1 MTVYLR
7 PGSPNYQIEFELR
20 GQRIRQS
27 SGTPKRREA
36 EEIERDLRRQLKEQA
51 AAGGIVSMTLAE
63 AMRRYAET
71 VVKLG
76 RSDGSRE
83 LSVFKRLGEAFGPDT
98 PLDKITAPV
107 VHRWRDGLLSKG
119 HRGTPPKKKKAT
131 RSNEHRSRG
140 LKPAAIN
147 RYLDVL
153 KAILRKAHFE
163 WGALLRLPAI
173 KGLKVKNAKL
183 RFLVEEEERRLLY
196 ASQEHLRRLLV
207 FLLGTGARRG
217 EALSLTWD
225 AVELDGNRRAAVQFR
240 ETKTGVAR
248 RVPLPEQVRELLM
261 MMMRAQAPKGEQRV
275 FVWKVVK
282 DGKEEVVPFDSVKR
296 SFDTARAAAKLKGVS
311 LHTMRHTYASRLVMR
326 GVPIY
331 NVSKLLGH
339 SKIQMTM
346 RYAHLAPEGLEESVA
361 VLDASASRGLEGSS
375 EVVQPRVAVSASPAH
390 TGDDK

>member
-7 PGSPNYQIEFELR
+7 PGSPHYVIEFQFA
-20 GQRIRQS
+20 GQRIRRS
-27 SGTPKRREA
+27 SGTAKKREA
-36 EEIERDLRRQLKEQA
+36 EDMERDVRRQLKEQV
-51 AAGGIVSMTLAE
+51 AAGGVVSMTLAE
-63 AMRRYAET
+63 AMQRYAET

-98 PLDKITAPV
+98 SLDKITAPV
-107 VHRWRDGLLSKG
+107 VHKWRDGLLSQGHQGMWKASGKG
-119 HRGTPPKKKKAT
+119 QVAVVQQKP
-131 RSNEHRSRG
+131 RG

-173 KGLKVKNAKL
+173 KGLKVQNAKL
-183 RFLVEEEERRLLY
+183 RFLDEQEEARLMA
-196 ASQEHLRRLLV
+196 ASPEHLQRLLV

-217 EALSLTWD
+217 EALNLTWD
-225 AVELDGNRRAAVQFR
+225 AVELSGNRRAAALFR
-240 ETKTGVAR
+240 KTKTGVAR
-248 RVPLPEQVRELLM
+248 RVPLPEQVRELLLL
-261 MMMRAQAPKGEQRV
+261 MRSKAPKGEQRV
-275 FVWKVVK
+275 FVWK
-282 DGKEEVVPFDSVKR
+282 DSTGAVVPFDSVKR
-296 SFDTARAAAKLKGVS
+296 SFDTARKEAKLEGVS

-361 VLDASASRGLEGSS
+361 VLDQLGGERSS
-375 EVVQPRVAVSASPAH
+375 NVIQPRAAIASS
-390 TGDDK
+390 T